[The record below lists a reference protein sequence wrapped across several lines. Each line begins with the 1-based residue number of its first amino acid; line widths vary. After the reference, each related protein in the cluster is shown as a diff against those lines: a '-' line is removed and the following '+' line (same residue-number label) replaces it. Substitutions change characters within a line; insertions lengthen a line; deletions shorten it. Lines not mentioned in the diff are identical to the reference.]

1 MGKFQVLRW
10 AIRDLFLSIWFIYV
24 LVPPHRA
31 CGRFAM
37 GITMEGAIGSS
48 LEKKY
53 EERLA
58 KFHYNIGVIKRS
70 THTSGSHF
78 RINGFLAKM
87 FQGLSNKL
95 ASIEKES
102 FWRSKAQGVN

>member
-31 CGRFAM
+31 YGRF
-37 GITMEGAIGSS
+37 AIGSS

-53 EERLA
+53 EEELA
-58 KFHYNIGVIKRS
+58 KFHYNIGVIERS
-70 THTSGSHF
+70 THNTGLCFRSSGY
-78 RINGFLAKM
+78 LAKM
-87 FQGLSNKL
+87 FQGFSNKL